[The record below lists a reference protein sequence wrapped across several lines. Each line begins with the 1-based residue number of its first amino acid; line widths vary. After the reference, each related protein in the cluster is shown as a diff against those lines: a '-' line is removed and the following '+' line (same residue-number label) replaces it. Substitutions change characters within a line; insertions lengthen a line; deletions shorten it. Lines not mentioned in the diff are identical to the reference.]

1 MGFIIGALKVIILL
15 GTLILIHEFGHFIVA
30 KACNIKVLKFSIGFG
45 PKLLTKK
52 GKETEY
58 SLRALPLGGF
68 VQLEGEDEESEDPRS
83 YNNKPAWQRILV
95 LSAGVVINIIFALF
109 VYICI
114 NISANTYLTS
124 IISGIPQNPYIDMQQ
139 IGLNVGDEIYKI
151 NNQRVYNYYD
161 VNRIISDSENDN
173 FEFEIINEDG
183 EKENILINIPKNDI
197 GYIGV
202 SFIDTTVYSV
212 QEGSVGA
219 VAGIQANDK
228 IISINGE
235 TEKTIDEYL
244 SIIKANPNK
253 EINIVLQR
261 NGEQVNLLV
270 VPKAIQKRIFDLDCE
285 IKKDLSFGENLNYAL
300 REAAYYLRANVIGI
314 TQLFAGNTENVEVQ
328 GIVGISKQISSTER
342 VEEFFYMMSAISL
355 SLGIMNLLPIPGL
368 DGGKI
373 FFTLIEIIRR
383 KPISR
388 ELEGTLT
395 LAGFGLLILLMIVV
409 TVKDVVNLF

>member
-30 KACNIKVLKFSIGFG
+30 KACNIRVLKFSIGFG
-45 PKLLTKK
+45 PKIFNKK

-58 SLRALPLGGF
+58 SLRVLPLGGF
-68 VQLEGEDEESEDPRS
+68 VQLEGEDEESDDPRS

-95 LSAGVVINIIFALF
+95 LSAGVVINIVFALLI
-109 VYICI
+109 YICI
-114 NISANTYLTS
+114 NMSVNTYITS
-124 IISGIPQNPYIDMQQ
+124 KISDIPQNPYID
-139 IGLNVGDEIYKI
+139 IGKLGLNVGDEIYKI
-151 NNQRVYNYYD
+151 NNQRVFNYYD
-161 VNRIISDSENDN
+161 VTRMISDSDKDN

-183 EKENILINIPKNDI
+183 EKENVLINIPKKDI

-212 QEGSVGA
+212 QEGSAGA
-219 VAGIQANDK
+219 IAGMQANDK
-228 IISINGE
+228 IISVNGE

-253 EINIVLQR
+253 EINIVLER
-261 NGEQVNLLV
+261 NGEEVKLLV
-270 VPKAIQKRIFDLDCE
+270 TPQAVQKRIFDLDYE
-285 IKKDLSFGENLNYAL
+285 IKKDLAFGENFNYAL
-300 REAAYYLRANVIGI
+300 KETAYYLRANVIGI
-314 TQLFAGNTENVEVQ
+314 TQLLTGNSENVEVQ

-342 VEEFFYMMSAISL
+342 IIDFFYMMSAISL

-373 FFTLIEIIRR
+373 IFTLVEMIRR
-383 KPISR
+383 KPVSR